1 MMPRVRTLAAVA
13 ATMVALL
20 AILAYVDSTY
30 DWESAVGLCQ
40 VPVTSVTP
48 NPNGKFSA
56 VVFEVYCGPIPPLNT
71 QVSLVPN
78 GRTFSRKRNVDFLV
92 LDGSASLKIQWTGE
106 STLDIRLP
114 ALATVSM
121 RETQV
126 GHVTVTYTPAL
137 WGE

>member
-1 MMPRVRTLAAVA
+1 
-13 ATMVALL
+13 MVALL
-20 AILAYVDSTY
+20 AILSYVDSAY

-48 NPNGKFSA
+48 NPNGKLSA

-71 QVSLVPN
+71 HVSLVPN

-92 LDGSASLKIQWTGE
+92 LGGSHNLKIQWTGE
-106 STLDIRLP
+106 STLDIRLSAP
-114 ALATVSM
+114 AEVFK

-137 WGE
+137 